1 MNGEALRRATEMGV
15 PYFRAYATHL
25 AAQNCALLR
34 DVHAARALAEETAAL
49 AAEYGLT
56 AFGLSSTVVRIWCDI
71 RDGGGPGDLAAMRA
85 AASDHA
91 ASGQGATFFST
102 LLADAMIACG
112 QVGSASELIDD
123 ALAVGARTEQWWY
136 EHEFHRLRGDCAL
149 VDASRRGR
157 VEAARHFERAL
168 EIAAARGA
176 RLFELRA
183 ATSLC
188 RVEKSARE
196 RLARLVGTF
205 DADDDCADLRA
216 AHALLG
222 GHGTSVRTRN

>member
-1 MNGEALRRATEMGV
+1 MNAEALRRATEMGV

-34 DVHAARALAEETAAL
+34 DVDAARALAEETAAL

-56 AFGLSSTVVRIWCDI
+56 VFGLSSTVIRIWCDI
-71 RDGGGPGDLAAMRA
+71 RDGGDPSGLAVMRA
-85 AASDHA
+85 AASDYA

-112 QVGSASELIDD
+112 QADPASEVVDD
-123 ALAVGARTEQWWY
+123 ALAVGARTGQRWY
-136 EHEFHRLRGDCAL
+136 EHELHRLRGECAL
-149 VDASRRGR
+149 ADASRHGR
-157 VEAARHFERAL
+157 DEAARHFERAL

-188 RVEKSARE
+188 SVKESARE
-196 RLARLVGTF
+196 RLARLLGRF

-216 AHALLG
+216 ALLA
-222 GHGTSVRTRN
+222 SRR

>member
-1 MNGEALRRATEMGV
+1 MGV

-25 AAQNCALLR
+25 AAQNCARLR
-34 DVHAARALAEETAAL
+34 DVNAARTLAEETATL

-56 AFGLSSTVVRIWCDI
+56 VFGLSSTVVRIWCDI
-71 RDGGGPGDLAAMRA
+71 RDGRDPADLAVMRA
-85 AASDHA
+85 AASDYA

-112 QVGSASELIDD
+112 QVGSASELVDD
-123 ALAVGARTEQWWY
+123 ALAVGARTGQCWY
-136 EHEFHRLRGDCAL
+136 EHELHRLRGECAL
-149 VDASRRGR
+149 ADASRHGR

-168 EIAAARGA
+168 GIAAERGA

-188 RVEKSARE
+188 RVEKSARD
-196 RLARLVGTF
+196 RLARLVGSF

-216 AHALLG
+216 AHAILG
-222 GHGTSVRTRN
+222 GNGTSSRTKPGRAPRSPV